1 MLGPSRVTQNQS
13 GGPVK
18 PIVVFAAILLV
29 LTSFAQT
36 KTGLQGSPKPS
47 KQSNDEPDWLV
58 LFLDNIQRD
67 PEQNYGHGYGD
78 SLYVVAH
85 QGSAVAGLM
94 ELQGS
99 QIDPSP
105 ICMTGTFRDGVLR
118 LQSHPKPLH
127 RDFHSF
133 ADEPITLRG
142 TVSPDNHD
150 YVFHGRIKGG
160 PFHQKVHDSHFPN
173 VVTLRARF
181 ADEYESSWPDTAADL
196 LATDSCACQWKKYLD
211 QKSLVTA
218 PCDSPSQK

>member
-118 LQSHPKPLH
+118 LQSHPKPL
-127 RDFHSF
+127 
-133 ADEPITLRG
+133 
-142 TVSPDNHD
+142 
-150 YVFHGRIKGG
+150 Y
-160 PFHQKVHDSHFPN
+160 HDSHFPN